1 MELEPKKVQWVRI
14 FSEILLQVVLKSPK
28 KVLKSNKSAYK
39 IGILTHTPKATVQNR
54 QKKCLSKFNLTQ
66 IKALFL
72 R

>member
-14 FSEILLQVVLKSPK
+14 FSEILLKVVLESPK
-28 KVLKSNKSAYK
+28 KVLKSNKSAYQ
-39 IGILTHTPKATVQNR
+39 IGISTHTPKATAQNH
-54 QKKCLSKFNLTQ
+54 QKNVFSKFNLTK